1 MLLPHAL
8 TLAAARSYLAALADT
23 ADSFDASSA
32 YEHVLIELDR
42 IHGDETPGLDTSG
55 ICEDRATLLAVANS
69 AIERLELYGVD
80 PLNVELVLAMLDD
93 AYLLDGT

>member
-8 TLAAARSYLAALADT
+8 TLAQARSYVAALADQ
-23 ADSFDASSA
+23 ADSADASSA

-42 IHGDETPGLDTSG
+42 IHGDGSPGLDTSG
-55 ICEDRATLLAVANS
+55 LPQDRATLLAVTTS
-69 AIERLELYGVD
+69 SVEELEQHGVD

-93 AYLLDGT
+93 ACGLDGT